1 MPASDWSCRALIA
14 LARSGER
21 VRFRALGRSM
31 GRAIPSRSL
40 VEISPCTGSELAVGQ
55 IAAFERGGR
64 VVVHRVAALKPGAV
78 QFASDAQ
85 GLGDGWVA
93 FENVLGRA
101 HVVERPRRGLRA
113 ASLALLRRLLPRV
126 RKYMASRG
134 ESSHG

>member
-1 MPASDWSCRALIA
+1 LLIA

-31 GRAIPSRSL
+31 GRAVPNRSL
-40 VEISPCTGSELAVGQ
+40 VEISPCPGSELTIGQ
-55 IAAFERGGR
+55 IAAFERAGR
-64 VVVHRVAALKPGAV
+64 VVVHRVAAVRPGAV

-101 HVVERPRRGLRA
+101 HVVERPQQGLPA
-113 ASLALLRRLLPRV
+113 AGLALLRRLLPRV
-126 RKYMASRG
+126 REYIRVSVARRG
-134 ESSHG
+134 PS